1 MVGKCGGGVQSLR
14 CFMVVLVLTGPAVA
28 DPCGPGARIDYPL
41 SAVLRDEALGYLV
54 EAITEK
60 EVPPDPN
67 PLLPYGSAYQMVLAE
82 KAADLPDSLSD
93 LPYLIVLSEVSG
105 YPDPLNSLTYMAQS
119 TVLPRII
126 VAAERHGLTT
136 EARMLRVPMTR
147 FPDWDSGPGARRDV
161 LLRDGS
167 AGLTGAAMRAAAA
180 SLRGAAP
187 TIRATTEAL
196 IASDLRISQIYE
208 ARRQAADTDRRVNH
222 LIGQLVSKCLADWW
236 TPQEADAAFA
246 AMGQAQAE
254 ILLLHFFLAESFN
267 GSTHQYF
274 YNPAGTMA
282 PQLADLLDRIG
293 LADHAA
299 AVRQGMAMF
308 PAPYPRD
315 TDARRDVMETFA
327 DAEDEALYAL
337 TVWADDGMIL
347 NAMARLT
354 EAAGLMPQ

>member
-1 MVGKCGGGVQSLR
+1 MQSLR
-14 CFMVVLVLTGPAVA
+14 WFMVVLVLVDPAAA
-28 DPCGPGARIDYPL
+28 DPCGPGAEIDYPL

-54 EAITEK
+54 EAITDK
-60 EVPPDPN
+60 EVPPDPD
-67 PLLPYGSAYQMVLAE
+67 PLLPYGSAYRLVLAG
-82 KAADLPDSLSD
+82 KAAALPDSLAD
-93 LPYLIVLSEVSG
+93 LPYLIVLSEVSS
-105 YPDPLNSLTYMAQS
+105 YPDPLTSLTYMAQS

-126 VAAERHGLTT
+126 AAAERHGLAA

-147 FPDWDSGPGARRDV
+147 FPDWDSGTGARRDV

-167 AGLTGAAMRAAAA
+167 AGLTGTAMRAAGA
-180 SLRGAAP
+180 SLRRSAP
-187 TIRATTEAL
+187 AIRATTEAL
-196 IASDLRISQIYE
+196 IASDPQVSRAYE

-222 LIGQLVSKCLADWW
+222 LIAQLVTKCLADWW
-236 TPQEADAAFA
+236 TPEEADSAFA

-274 YNPAGTMA
+274 YNSAGTMA

-293 LADHAA
+293 LPDHAA
-299 AVRQGMAMF
+299 GIREGMAMF

-315 TDARRDVMETFA
+315 TDTRRDVMETFT

-347 NAMARLT
+347 DAMARLT
-354 EAAGLMPQ
+354 DAAGLMPK